1 MYAALWRS
9 LPGPWPV
16 KAVQVL
22 VLGGGVVALLFLA
35 VFPWLEPR
43 LPFNDSTVD
52 EVSSSTTAPTSTSAP
67 TGAPAPDSGTT
78 AAPPTQGSGPAP
90 TGEGGLSA
98 PSVVASPSASLPG

>member
-1 MYAALWRS
+1 MYGALWRS
-9 LPGPWPV
+9 LPGPWPA
-16 KAVQVL
+16 KALAVL
-22 VLGGGVVALLFLA
+22 VLGGGVVALLFLV

-52 EVSSSTTAPTSTSAP
+52 EVSSSTTAPTSTSEPTAAP
-67 TGAPAPDSGTT
+67 TPDAGTT
-78 AAPPTQGSGPAP
+78 ASPSQGSEPAP

>member
-22 VLGGGVVALLFLA
+22 VLGGGVVALLFLV
-35 VFPWLEPR
+35 VFPWVEPR

-52 EVSSSTTAPTSTSAP
+52 EVSSSTTAPTP
-67 TGAPAPDSGTT
+67 TPTDAPAPDAGTT
-78 AAPPTQGSGPAP
+78 APPSQGSGPAP

-98 PSVVASPSASLPG
+98 PSVVGSPSASLPG